1 MKSIS
6 FWARKN
12 PRKAQ
17 ISIVLLYLLLN
28 LLAICGGILFY
39 ESGITFTKS
48 LLNISFIL
56 FLIATIIYK
65 KKANFYYRKTL
76 DFVLASC
83 TFMMIAFWGNH
94 LNDRNFYLPLSA
106 KTATGITVKPGNN
119 LNISNKITSEDKPL
133 SKKELRKQV
142 KEKIKK
148 HNLKIATWAKVLLI
162 ILVVAAT
169 IFSLYLL
176 AYLSCSIACSGA
188 EGFAIVVLV
197 LGLIAILG
205 GAYLLIRRILGYKR
219 KKPLTE
225 EPDPFADEEG

>member
-6 FWARKN
+6 FWARQN

-39 ESGITFTKS
+39 ESGITFTES
-48 LLNISFIL
+48 LMNSSFVL
-56 FLIATIIYK
+56 FLIAAIMYK
-65 KKANFYYRKTL
+65 RKANFYYRKTL
-76 DFVLASC
+76 DFLLASC

-94 LNDRNFYLPLSA
+94 LNDRKIYVPFSA

-119 LNISNKITSEDKPL
+119 LYINNKITSEEKPL

-148 HNLKIATWAKVLLI
+148 NSNVGESVTDYTGCSSNYFFPLSISVPIVQL
-162 ILVVAAT
+162 
-169 IFSLYLL
+169 SL
-176 AYLSCSIACSGA
+176 
-188 EGFAIVVLV
+188 
-197 LGLIAILG
+197 
-205 GAYLLIRRILGYKR
+205 
-219 KKPLTE
+219 
-225 EPDPFADEEG
+225 